1 MEKKTTKLTVLGR
14 VFEIELTHDKDAV
27 RVFVRGGNDAYGSSV
42 SATVTDPAQL
52 RAMSK
57 GLADA
62 AAKLE
67 ADLKALTKESA
78 A

>member
-14 VFEIELTHDKDAV
+14 VFEIEVVHGKDEV
-27 RVFVRGGNDAYGSSV
+27 RIFVRGGNDSYNTI
-42 SATVTDPAQL
+42 SATVSDPAQL
-52 RAMSK
+52 RAVGK
-57 GLADA
+57 GLLDA

-67 ADLKALTKESA
+67 ADLKVATKESA